1 MTAPYLDVNKVRR
14 HFPALQSGM
23 VFMDNAGGSQIL
35 DIVVDRITEYL
46 THYNVQLGASYQ
58 LSVLAE
64 EKCHQ
69 AHADLAAYIN
79 AQSPDEVIMGA
90 SCTMVLRLLSLCLVK
105 QWSAGDEVIVTNSE
119 HAANL
124 SCWRDLKAQ
133 GIVVRTWQLNPDTLE
148 FELDDLHALISD
160 RTKLVTVTHV
170 SNILGSINSIGE
182 IAKTVHDFGALLCV
196 DGVALAPHRAVD
208 VQAWDVDFY
217 TFSWYKVYGPHQG
230 LLYGKRHLLESM
242 PGINHHGID
251 AIPYK
256 FQPGNFNYELTYGSA
271 GVISYLVGLYDAHY
285 SAAEDNPEEEIV
297 QRKTREK
304 THQYEKNQK
313 HKEIHKK
320 VTDCFQLI
328 ADYEELLA
336 GRLLDFLDSTN
347 HLKII
352 GHSSANQHLR
362 VPTISFIH
370 HHKMSSDIV
379 HAVDR
384 HNIGIRFGNF
394 HSKELVDSLQ
404 LRQKDGVIRVSLAHY
419 NTTEEVDRLIHAL
432 ETVV

>member
-1 MTAPYLDVNKVRR
+1 MTTPYLDVNRVRR
-14 HFPALQSGM
+14 HFPGLQSDM
-23 VFMDNAGGSQIL
+23 VFMDNAGGSQVL
-35 DIVVDRITEYL
+35 DIVVDRITEYM
-46 THYNVQLGASYQ
+46 TQYNVQLGASYP
-58 LSVLAE
+58 LSVLAG
-64 EKCHQ
+64 EKCDQ

-79 AQSPDEVIMGA
+79 AQSPAEVVMGA
-90 SCTMVLRLLSLCLVK
+90 SCTMVLRLLSLCLAK
-105 QWSAGDEVIVTNSE
+105 QWSAGDEVIVTSSE
-119 HAANL
+119 HEANF
-124 SCWRDLKAQ
+124 SCWRDLRER

-148 FELDDLHALISD
+148 FELDDLHALMSD
-160 RTKLVTVTHV
+160 RTQLVTVTHV
-170 SNILGSINSIGE
+170 SNILGTINPIEE
-182 IAKTVHDFGALLCV
+182 ITKMVHDFGALLCV
-196 DGVALAPHRAVD
+196 DGVALAPHRAID

-271 GVISYLVGLYDAHY
+271 GVVSYLEKLYDSHY
-285 SAAEDNPEEEIV
+285 SPAEDNPREDIA

-304 THQYEKNQK
+304 AYRLKRNQK

-320 VTDCFQLI
+320 VVGSFQLI

-336 GRLLDFLDSTN
+336 SRVLDFLDDTN
-347 HLKII
+347 RLKII
-352 GHSSANQHLR
+352 GHSSAEQHLR
-362 VPTISFIH
+362 VPTISFVH
-370 HHKMSSDIV
+370 HHKKSSEIV
-379 HAVDR
+379 HAVDQ

-394 HSKELVDSLQ
+394 YSNELIDSLQ
-404 LRQKDGVIRVSLAHY
+404 LRQKEGVIRVSLAHY
-419 NTTEEVDRLIHAL
+419 NTIEEVDRLIHAL